1 MGKKKPIKDEGRLYC
16 TAQVGEDL
24 CGKKVYKNEYC
35 RKHYNEFK
43 DLESHE
49 TGEVKVSLIDDE
61 MSLAITA
68 KFTIV
73 EIRMKQ
79 DWRWKVKMLV
89 HEILPKTH
97 HDYSIKLTFD
107 DRPYLKTIGQLEREI
122 QDLGSNP
129 SLLPDVDK
137 RSLKELDDRLAD
149 AKKEME
155 NMREACKDI
164 SFVTQT
170 EEIKYKDGDTA
181 LLFKVL
187 DSVVQPLNDQKYRLG
202 EYVAILDPIL

>member
-1 MGKKKPIKDEGRLYC
+1 MAKKDVKKKESEYC
-16 TAQVGEDL
+16 MAQVGEKL
-24 CGKKVYKNEYC
+24 CGKKAYKNEYC

-43 DLESHE
+43 DLDEHPS
-49 TGEVKVSLIDDE
+49 GEVRVSLIDDE
-61 MSLAITA
+61 ASLAITA

-107 DRPYLKTIGQLEREI
+107 DRPYLKTISQLEREI
-122 QDLGSNP
+122 SDLGSNP

-137 RSLKELDDRLAD
+137 RSLKELDEKLAK

-155 NMREACKDI
+155 DMRAACHDI
-164 SFVTQT
+164 AFVTQT

-202 EYVAILDPIL
+202 EYVAILDPIF